1 VVIFLV
7 PVVLGVGFSRQIQG
21 SASEILKTV
30 NVWFVNGQV
39 IVGIVLDDEIPGVT
53 RIEPFEESREDDRL
67 YILTRWARLTILRGY
82 QFLNIMPPLWSE
94 RHQIYYALHIVPFYV
109 LSLIALVRAF
119 QTGET
124 YFLWLF
130 GVFLASFALHSLA
143 RVDAALRTGFT
154 HFPFLI
160 ICAGYGFDYVWK
172 LTAENR
178 EKLRKRLC
186 WLTDH
191 QL

>member
-1 VVIFLV
+1 MALRGIVHITKKHPFVLVVIFLV
-7 PVVLGVGFSRQIQG
+7 PVVLGAGFSRQIQG

-154 HFPFLI
+154 HSPS
-160 ICAGYGFDYVWK
+160 
-172 LTAENR
+172 
-178 EKLRKRLC
+178 
-186 WLTDH
+186 
-191 QL
+191 